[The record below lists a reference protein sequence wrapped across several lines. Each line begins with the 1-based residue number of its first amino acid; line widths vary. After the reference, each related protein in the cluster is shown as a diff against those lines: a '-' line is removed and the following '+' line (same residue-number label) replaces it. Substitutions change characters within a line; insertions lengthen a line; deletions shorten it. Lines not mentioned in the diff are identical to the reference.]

1 MAITLTDQQY
11 MSRAIQLARQGLYTT
26 SPNPR
31 VGCVLV
37 KENQVLGEGFHLKA
51 GQGHAEVNALAD
63 AKQRGNDVKG
73 ATAYVTL
80 EPCSHFGRTPPCS
93 QGLID
98 AGVARV
104 VGAMTD
110 PNPQVAGR
118 GFNMLRDSGIE
129 VEQACLAEEA
139 AKLNPGFFK
148 RMTTGMPLVR
158 IKMATSLDGRTA
170 MQNGDSQW
178 ITGPEARADVQ
189 KLRARS
195 CAIITGA
202 DSVLIDNPSMN
213 VRDVEDYPLA
223 EKRQPLRVVI
233 DGRNRINAKAKLFT
247 LAGPIL
253 IATCSEPEQRVQRL
267 SIMGEPQQDK
277 LDGLDYW
284 LSPSSSAQADKVD
297 LKALLA
303 HLASLGHNEVLVES
317 GAQLA
322 GAFIEQGLVD
332 ELVLYTAP
340 TLLGSDARPVFTLPF
355 EQMNQQL
362 RWVWSDVRMVGN
374 DLRLILTPES

>member
-1 MAITLTDQQY
+1 
-11 MSRAIQLARQGLYTT
+11 
-26 SPNPR
+26 
-31 VGCVLV
+31 LV

-118 GFNMLRDSGIE
+118 GFNMLRDAGIE

-139 AKLNPGFFK
+139 AKLNPGFIK

-233 DGRNRINAKAKLFT
+233 DGRNRVNAKAKLFT

-253 IATCSEPEQRVQRL
+253 MAACSEPEQRVQRS

-322 GAFIEQGLVD
+322 GAFIEQGLAD

-340 TLLGSDARPVFTLPF
+340 TLLGSDARPAFTLPF

-362 RWVWSDVRMVGN
+362 RWAWSDVRMVGN

>member
-11 MSRAIQLARQGLYTT
+11 MSRAIQLARNGLYTT

-37 KENQVLGEGFHLKA
+37 KDNEIIGEGFHQKA
-51 GQGHAEVNALAD
+51 GEGHAEVNALAD
-63 AKQRGNDVKG
+63 AKQRGKDTTG

-98 AGVARV
+98 ARVARV

-118 GFNMLRDSGIE
+118 GFNMLRDAGIQ
-129 VEQACLAEEA
+129 VEESCQADEA
-139 AKLNPGFFK
+139 AKLNPGFIK

-170 MQNGDSQW
+170 MQSGESQW

-213 VRDVEDYPLA
+213 VRDVKDYPLA
-223 EKRQPLRVVI
+223 EKRQPLRVLI
-233 DGRNRINAKAKLFT
+233 DGQNRIDASSQLFSVPGEILVAT
-247 LAGPIL
+247 LTQEVAEK
-253 IATCSEPEQRVQRL
+253 TSEQPNVN
-267 SIMGEPQQDK
+267 
-277 LDGLDYW
+277 YW
-284 LSPSSSAQADKVD
+284 YSPSKAADKPNKVN

-332 ELVLYTAP
+332 ELVMYTAP
-340 TLLGSDARPVFTLPF
+340 TLLGSDARPAFTLPF
-355 EQMNQQL
+355 DQISQQL
-362 RWVWSDVRMVGN
+362 RWSWSDVRMVGN

>member
-11 MSRAIQLARQGLYTT
+11 MSRAIQLARQGLYTN

-37 KENQVLGEGFHLKA
+37 KDNVILGEGFHLKA

-63 AKQRGNDVKG
+63 AKQRSNDVKG

-93 QGLID
+93 QGLIN

-139 AKLNPGFFK
+139 AKLNPGFIK

-170 MQNGDSQW
+170 MQSGDSQW

-233 DGRNRINAKAKLFT
+233 DGRNRVNAKAKLFT

-253 IATCSEPEQRVQRL
+253 MATCS
-267 SIMGEPQQDK
+267 EPQQDK

-284 LSPSSSAQADKVD
+284 LSPSSSAQTDKVD